1 MSATDDGERPSARIR
16 GRSWFAWIWLV
27 PLLAA
32 ALVAT
37 LAIRALAER
46 GPLITISFAD
56 AEGLEAGET
65 KIRHKDV
72 DLGTVESIH
81 LSSDM
86 SQVIV
91 QARMRRSVSEHLSST
106 TRFWIVRP
114 RVSVGGVSGL
124 STLVSGS
131 YIEMYPA
138 LGEAQR
144 QFIGLAEPPIPTPD
158 IPGHAFTLRAEN
170 LGSLIAGSLISYR
183 GVPVGEVQGFTLG
196 GAGKGISIHAFV
208 RAPYDKYVNSQSRFW
223 NSGGVEVSVGAQGVR
238 FRAASWQEL
247 ISGGLSFDT
256 PDSALQ
262 EVPSVGGT
270 PFRLYDNEGDAK
282 RDPRGRTLVY
292 RVDLPDGSNDIGL
305 GTSVQL
311 LGVEVGQVT
320 QSSLQY
326 DEAKESLLTRVTLEI
341 DPSRVEITPAAAGSG
356 LDPAAQF
363 APRLSKL
370 VQRGLRAHLAAANFL
385 TGTKVVALD
394 MVHDAP
400 PAHIDMVD
408 GYARIPSTKAADIAQ
423 VLASAQSALAHIDA
437 ATAGPQLGHAIV
449 ELDRTLS
456 NLDRITA
463 EVEPQIKPLL
473 SSLHDTVEAAQH
485 TMHSADN
492 VLGNGAA
499 SGTDLPRLIAELAE
513 AARSLR
519 DLSSYLER
527 HPEALIR
534 GRKADSP

>member
-1 MSATDDGERPSARIR
+1 MSDAADSLPGARSRPRR
-16 GRSWFAWIWLV
+16 WFAWIWLV

-32 ALVAT
+32 AVVAT
-37 LAIRALAER
+37 LAIRAVAER
-46 GPLITISFAD
+46 GPLITISFTD

-86 SQVIV
+86 SQVV
-91 QARMRRSVSEHLSST
+91 VRARMRRSATEHLSSA

-138 LGEAQR
+138 TGTPQR
-144 QFIGLAEPPIPTPD
+144 QFVGLAEPPIPTPD
-158 IPGHAFTLRAEN
+158 IPGRAFTLKTEN
-170 LGSLIAGSLISYR
+170 LGSLIAGSPISYR
-183 GVPVGEVQGFTLG
+183 GVPVGEVQGFTLS
-196 GAGKGISIHAFV
+196 GAGKGINIYAFI

-247 ISGGLSFDT
+247 ISGGLTFDT

-262 EVPSVGGT
+262 EAPSVAGT
-270 PFRLYDNEGDAK
+270 QFRLYDNEGDAK

-292 RVDLPDGSNDIGL
+292 RVDLADGSNDIGL

-320 QSSLQY
+320 EASLQS
-326 DEAKESLLTRVTLEI
+326 DDSKQSLLTRITLEI
-341 DPSRVEITPAAAGSG
+341 DPSRVAIVPPPSGSN
-356 LDPAAQF
+356 LDPTALFGA
-363 APRLSKL
+363 RLDEL
-370 VQRGLRAHLAAANFL
+370 VRRGLRAHLTAANFL
-385 TGTKVVALD
+385 TGTKVLALD

-400 PAHIDMVD
+400 PAHIEMED
-408 GYARIPSTKAADIAQ
+408 GFARIPSTKSADIAE
-423 VLASAQSALAHIDA
+423 VLASAQSTLAHIDK
-437 ATAGPQLGHAIV
+437 ATAGPQLGHAIA

-456 NLDRITA
+456 NLDHITS

-473 SSLHDTVEAAQH
+473 SSLRDTSEAAQR
-485 TMHSADN
+485 TLHSADG
-492 VLGNGAA
+492 VLGSNAA
-499 SGTDLPRLIAELAE
+499 SNADLPRLMTELTE
-513 AARSLR
+513 AARSVR
-519 DLSSYLER
+519 ELSDYLER

-534 GRKADSP
+534 GRKAESP